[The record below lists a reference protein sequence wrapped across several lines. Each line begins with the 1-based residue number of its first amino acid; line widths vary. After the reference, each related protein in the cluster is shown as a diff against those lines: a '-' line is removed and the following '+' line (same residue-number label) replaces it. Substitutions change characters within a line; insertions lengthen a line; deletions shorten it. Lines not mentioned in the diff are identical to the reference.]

1 MARTNIDLDEGL
13 LREARELSRL
23 KTKREVVNT
32 ALAFFVR
39 YERLKGSMRY
49 YGTPNRWQEIYN
61 ANRDVLQASST
72 LRVGMQLRIP

>member
-1 MARTNIDLDEGL
+1 MARTNIDLDEAL
-13 LREARELSRL
+13 LREARKLSRL

-49 YGTPNRWQEIYN
+49 YGTGIWKG
-61 ANRDVLQASST
+61 DLQAMRRN
-72 LRVGMQLRIP
+72 RV